1 MTYFIH
7 EQVVLLR
14 PPEGPV
20 AAHLV
25 SFANFVGEQGYR
37 AFSLRRHVRIAAG
50 FSRWLGQRGIQVQ
63 SICSAHAVE
72 YLRDRAR
79 HLRPGHGDTAALQH
93 LITFLRGEGVIP
105 KEKVEP
111 ARLTAVEH
119 CVQDYAQYLCE
130 VRGLATA
137 TIINYVPFVRDFLK
151 HQFGGGPA
159 TLPRLGAGDV
169 VGFVQHRVPRLHL
182 KRAKLMTTAL
192 RSFLRYARYRGDITL
207 DLAAAV
213 PVVANWSMTSI
224 PRAIGADQVR
234 QLLDSIDR
242 DQPTGRRD
250 YAILLLLARMGLRS
264 GEVAFLELDD
274 IDWNAGQMHVGGKG
288 GQRYELPL
296 PVEVGEA
303 IAVYLQF
310 GRPRSA
316 SRRVFLRARAPSRGF
331 QGASGVC
338 SLVRHSLERAGI
350 NTPTRGA
357 HQFRHGL
364 ASEMLRQGASLG
376 EIGELLGH
384 RHPQTTMIYTK
395 VDITALRTLALPWPG
410 GVR

>member
-7 EQVVLLR
+7 ELVVLLR

-79 HLRPGHGDTAALQH
+79 HLRPGRGDTAALQH

-130 VRGLATA
+130 ARGLATA

-151 HQFGGGPA
+151 HQFGEGPV

-213 PVVANWSMTSI
+213 SVVANWSMTSI

-316 SRRVFLRARAPSRGF
+316 SRRVFLRARAPSRDF

-384 RHPQTTMIYTK
+384 RHPQTTTIYTK

-410 GVR
+410 GV

>member
-7 EQVVLLR
+7 EQVVLSQS
-14 PPEGPV
+14 PEGPL
-20 AAHLV
+20 AAHLA
-25 SFANFVGEQGYR
+25 SFANFIGEQGYS

-50 FSRWLGQRGIQVQ
+50 FSRWLGQIGIQGH
-63 SICSAHAVE
+63 SICSAHGVE

-79 HLRPGHGDTAALQH
+79 HLRPGRGDSAVLQH
-93 LITFLRGEGVIP
+93 LITFLRHEGVIP
-105 KEKVEP
+105 QETIEP
-111 ARLTAVEH
+111 ARLTAVEQ
-119 CVQDYAQYLCE
+119 CVQDYARYLCE
-130 VRGLATA
+130 ARGLTTA
-137 TIINYVPFVRDFLK
+137 TIINYVPFVREFLK
-151 HQFGGGPA
+151 RKFDEGLV

-169 VGFVQHRVPRLHL
+169 VGFVQHRVPHLHL
-182 KRAKLMTTAL
+182 KRAKLMTSAL
-192 RSFLRYARYRGDITL
+192 RSFLRYVRYRGDITL
-207 DLAAAV
+207 DLADAV

-250 YAILLLLARMGLRS
+250 YAILLLLARLGLRS

-274 IDWNAGQMHVGGKG
+274 VDWNTGQMHVRGKG
-288 GQRYELPL
+288 GQRYALPL
-296 PVEVGEA
+296 PDEVGEA
-303 IAVYLQF
+303 IAAYLQS

-316 SRRVFLRARAPSRGF
+316 SRRVFLRARAPHHGF
-331 QGASGVC
+331 QGASGVG

-350 NTPTRGA
+350 HTPTRGA

-384 RHPQTTMIYTK
+384 RHPQTTKIYTK
-395 VDITALRTLALPWPG
+395 VDLEALRTRALPWPG